1 MEAISMKPETEV
13 KVKYGVWGLILG
25 AIIAI
30 IIGFAWGGWVTR
42 GTSQEVT
49 EAALLTT
56 RAAICVAQ
64 FTKSPNYQERLKEL
78 KAINSWERSAFI
90 EKGGWDKMPGEK
102 EASSYTVSRACADGL
117 ELLLEK

>member
-1 MEAISMKPETEV
+1 MKPETEV
-13 KVKYGVWGLILG
+13 KVKYGVWGLIIG
-25 AIIAI
+25 AVIAI
-30 IIGFAWGGWVTR
+30 IIGFAWGGWITR
-42 GTSQEVT
+42 GTSQEKT

-78 KAINSWERSAFI
+78 KAINSWERATFI

-117 ELLLEK
+117 EYLLEK